1 MIILHDMLREVPVDA
16 LTSRVVHTYDSHPG
30 PIEGALAEAFG
41 FTEEAQR
48 AMRFGELERIFR
60 AVETLEESSKF
71 HLIVVCSDICNQL
84 YNSTVN

>member
-30 PIEGALAEAFG
+30 PMEGALAEAFG

-60 AVETLEESSKF
+60 AVEMQDRALLPPFFLFLISSLNTF
-71 HLIVVCSDICNQL
+71 C
-84 YNSTVN
+84 